1 MLFSPLDSECLMT
14 NNKALTGKRVVNR
27 LGWVALLLA
36 LFLSSLVWVAAAQKP
51 EASDTAPPLPFI
63 DPTLRLKTEP
73 VLLKQLIEGEGGR
86 VPIIVEM
93 KTAADL
99 GAALAEPDPARRRQ
113 AVITT
118 LQAMAQRSQAGA
130 LAVLAER
137 ESVGGAANVRSFWI
151 FNGLAA
157 DADLDTV
164 LALAARP
171 EVRIVRRDRLY
182 RITDGLQVLPDA
194 LPQGQGVEWNIA
206 RIRADLAWKALK
218 VDGTGVVVANI
229 DTGVDWLHPAL
240 QTRYRGYDPHGLH
253 VHTCNWFDATGGG
266 ATYPV
271 DGEGHGT
278 HTMGT
283 IVGGGGIGVAPGAT
297 WIGVRAF
304 NSQGIGQ
311 ESWLHA
317 AMQWIV
323 DPGPNCTPPDVVSN
337 SWSSSGGGVDV
348 FRADAQTLRAAGIFA
363 PFAAGNDGPSGG
375 TIDTPAAYPEAFAV
389 GAVAGDDVI
398 ASFSSRGPSTWYG
411 SNLVKPEVSA
421 PGVNVRS
428 SLPGGAYGE
437 SDGTSMATPH
447 VAGLAAL
454 MLQADPSLTVN
465 QLETIIKGTAV
476 PLGSPIPNNDYG
488 WGRIDAY
495 AAVAAVADAGTFTGM
510 VTRAA
515 DGAPIAGA
523 TLTADPSTP
532 ESPVATVTGNDG
544 TYSIALAP
552 DRYRLTASAFGY
564 APVSQV
570 VEAIANTTSVA
581 NFPLTASPTG
591 TLTGRVTSSGQTVMP
606 PATVVV
612 DGTPVTITTGAT
624 GVYTTYLPGGV
635 YTLTVTSP
643 GHRVAVAAAVPIAAG
658 ETTVRDFDLITAPTI
673 LLVDSGAWYYGSE
686 IDYYRRSLDEL
697 RYTYDLWRVNDPDHD
712 VPAADDLL
720 PYDIVFWSSPQDSPG
735 YLNASQVLT
744 NFLKSGGSLFLSG
757 QDVAYYDDHYPF
769 ISAPYFRDYLKAR
782 YVQDDTGITDL
793 TGVKGGPFD
802 GLTFAIEGPGG
813 ADNQIFP
820 DEISVTEPDFAS
832 SVVSYDGDGSAGQ
845 QVGQCLPYRAIYLS
859 YGFEAITN
867 PVVRTEVISRSIA
880 WFSGPPSPAG
890 IELTPISGVL
900 VGDFGRTVTHT
911 LRIHNKSEIGNPD
924 IFSLT
929 PTGSAWT
936 TSMITSSVTLAPCE
950 SAPVALTVQVPAT
963 AAWAASDA
971 VSITAQSATMPG
983 LSAVAAR
990 ETRAPAPVLLVDD
1003 DRWYDVEDHYRDAL
1017 DANGIPYDEWEVP
1030 WNFSGGQPPS
1040 PPLEILQ
1047 MYPMVL
1053 WFSAYDWY
1061 QPLTSVEEQRLAA
1074 YLDGGGRLYYNG
1086 QDYLYYSE
1094 GPNEFALN
1102 YLGVYSYTE
1111 DFSSTTVVGVA
1122 GSPVGNYLGPEEVSY
1137 PYKNF
1142 SDAITPTA
1150 SAAAAFVGQ
1159 EGQPNAVTN
1168 TGPNLQGGAVPW
1180 RTAFFAF
1187 DPDGLSQATNRR
1199 LMQRVTGW
1207 LSWLGGSTVSV
1218 DKSLARD
1225 TDSLT
1230 YTVVLGNDGWQDM
1243 AFAYFTATFTN
1254 DLVPIPESITGGAS
1268 WDAGQSAF
1276 VWSGPLAQGQNRI
1289 FTYQANITS
1298 PLPMGHVV
1306 SHTVWMGYDGHAIKF
1321 DRIAATTVNLP
1332 ILSESTFGVTPD
1344 TGEIGSLLTYT
1355 LQVRNTGVA
1364 DGLIT
1369 AINPLPASLA
1379 LGPNIRQT
1387 ASGILQ
1393 TDGRVIVWTVPVPVG
1408 DSAVLTYTATVTGIP
1423 PGFVL
1428 RNDVTLD
1435 DGLGNTRLLEALTK
1449 IKGVPT
1455 FLPAIFKGE

>member
-1 MLFSPLDSECLMT
+1 MT
-14 NNKALTGKRVVNR
+14 NNKLLMGKCVLNR
-27 LGWVALLLA
+27 LGWVVLLLA
-36 LFLSSLVWVAAAQKP
+36 LFFSSLVWVATAQKP
-51 EASDTAPPLPFI
+51 EAGDSSPSLPLF
-63 DPTLRLKTEP
+63 DPMLRLKVEP
-73 VLLKQLIEGEGGR
+73 ALLKRLVEGNGGR
-86 VPIIVEM
+86 MPIIVEM
-93 KTAADL
+93 KTVPEL
-99 GAALAEPDPARRRQ
+99 GAARAEPDPTRRRQ

-118 LQAMAQRSQAGA
+118 LQGTAQRSQASV

-137 ESVGGAANVRSFWI
+137 EAIGGAANVRSFWI

-171 EVRIVRRDRLY
+171 EVRIIRRDHEY

-194 LPQGQGVEWNIA
+194 LPYGQGVEWNIA
-206 RIRADLAWKALK
+206 RIRADLVWQALQ

-271 DGEGHGT
+271 DSQGHGT

-283 IVGGGGIGVAPGAT
+283 IVGEGGIGVAPGAT
-297 WIGVRAF
+297 WVGVRAF
-304 NSQGIGQ
+304 NSQGVGQ

-323 DPGPNCTPPDVVSN
+323 DPGPDCTPPDVVSN
-337 SWSSSGGGVDV
+337 SWSSSGGGTAV
-348 FRADAQTLRAAGIFA
+348 FRPDVQALRTAGIFV
-363 PFAAGNDGPSGG
+363 PFAAGNGGPSSGS
-375 TIDTPAAYPEAFAV
+375 IEAPAAYPEAFAV
-389 GAVAGDDVI
+389 GAVTSDDVV
-398 ASFSSRGPSTWYG
+398 ASFSGRGPSTWYG
-411 SNLVKPEVSA
+411 SSLIKPDVSA
-421 PGVNVRS
+421 PGVDVHS

-454 MLQADPSLTVN
+454 MLQADPSLSVS
-465 QLETIIKGTAV
+465 QLETIIKKTVV

-495 AAVAAVADAGTFTGM
+495 AAVSAVSDAGIFSGM
-510 VTRAA
+510 VIRAV
-515 DGAPIAGA
+515 DGVPIVGA
-523 TLTADPSTP
+523 TLTADPSTFGP
-532 ESPVATVTGNDG
+532 SVATLTAADG
-544 TYSIALAP
+544 TYTIALAP
-552 DRYRLTASAFGY
+552 GRYRLTASAFGY
-564 APVSQV
+564 DSVSQV
-570 VEAIANTTSVA
+570 VEAVANTTSVA
-581 NFPLTASPTG
+581 NFALTASPTG
-591 TLTGRVTSSGQTVMP
+591 TLTGRVTSGGQAVTP

-612 DGTPVTITTGAT
+612 SGTPLTITTDAT
-624 GVYTTYLPGGV
+624 GVYTTYLPDGV

-643 GHRVAVAAAVPIAAG
+643 GHRVAMASAVSISAG

-686 IDYYRRSLDEL
+686 IGYYRQSLDEL
-697 RYTYDLWRVNDPDHD
+697 RYHYDLWTVNDPGHD

-735 YLNASQVLT
+735 YLNASQVVT
-744 NFLKSGGSLFLSG
+744 SFLESGGSLFLSG

-782 YVQDDTGITDL
+782 YVRDDTGITEL
-793 TGVKGGPFD
+793 TGVTGGSFE
-802 GLTFAIEGPGG
+802 GLTFGIKGPGG
-813 ADNQIFP
+813 ANNQMFP
-820 DEISVTEPDFAS
+820 DEISVTEPGVAS
-832 SVVSYDGDGSAGQ
+832 SIVSYSGDGSGGQ
-845 QVGQCLPYRAIYLS
+845 QVGLCLPYRAIYLS
-859 YGFEAITN
+859 YGFEAITD

-880 WFSGPPSPAG
+880 WFSAPPSSAG
-890 IELTPISGVL
+890 IELMPVNGAL

-911 LRIHNKSEIGNPD
+911 LRIRNMAEVGSPD
-924 IFSLT
+924 VFSLT

-936 TSMITSSVTLAPCE
+936 TSLITGSVTLAPCE
-950 SAPVALTVQVPAT
+950 SAPLALTVQVPAT
-963 AAWAASDA
+963 AAWAASDS
-971 VSITAQSATMPG
+971 VTITAQSATVPG
-983 LSAVAAR
+983 LSAMATR
-990 ETRAPAPVLLVDD
+990 ETRAPAPVLLIDD
-1003 DRWYDVEDHYRDAL
+1003 DRWYDVESHYQDAL
-1017 DANGIPYDEWEVP
+1017 DVNGIPYDEWQVP
-1030 WNFSGGQPPS
+1030 WNFRGGQPPS
-1040 PPLEILQ
+1040 PPLETLQ

-1061 QPLTSVEEQRLAA
+1061 QPLTSLEEQRLAA
-1074 YLDGGGRLYYNG
+1074 YLEGGGRLYYNG
-1086 QDYLYYSE
+1086 QDYLFHSE

-1111 DFSSTTVVGVA
+1111 DFTSTTVVGVV
-1122 GSPVGNYLGPEEVSY
+1122 GSPVGSYLGPEEVSY

-1168 TGPNLQGGAVPW
+1168 TGPNRQGRAIPW
-1180 RTAFFAF
+1180 RTSFFAF

-1243 AFAYFTATFTN
+1243 TSAYFTATFTSGL
-1254 DLVPIPESITGGAS
+1254 DPIPNSVTGDAS
-1268 WDAGQSAF
+1268 WDADQSAF

-1289 FTYQANITS
+1289 FTYQANINS
-1298 PLPMGHVV
+1298 SLPVGHVV
-1306 SHTVWMGYDGHAIKF
+1306 SHTVWMGYESHAIKF
-1321 DRIAATTVNLP
+1321 DRIAATAVNLP
-1332 ILSESTFGVTPD
+1332 ILSESTFSVTPD
-1344 TGEIGSLLTYT
+1344 VGERGSLLTYT
-1355 LQVRNTGVA
+1355 LQVRNTGIA
-1364 DGLIT
+1364 DGLVT
-1369 AINPLPASLA
+1369 ATNPLPDSLA
-1379 LGPNIRQT
+1379 LGPDIRQT
-1387 ASGILQ
+1387 GGSILQ
-1393 TDGRVIVWTVPVPVG
+1393 ANRHLIVWTVPVPVG
-1408 DSAVLTYTATVTGIP
+1408 DTATLTYTATVTDIP

-1435 DGLGNTRLLEALTK
+1435 DGLGNTHLLEALTK

-1455 FLPAIFKGE
+1455 FLPVIFKEE

>member
-1 MLFSPLDSECLMT
+1 MANEEV
-14 NNKALTGKRVVNR
+14 LTGKRVVKR
-27 LGWVALLLA
+27 LGWVVLLLA
-36 LFLSSLVWVAAAQKP
+36 LFFSSLVWVAAAQKP
-51 EASDTAPPLPFI
+51 EASDASSSLSFI
-63 DPTLRLKTEP
+63 DPMLRLKIEP
-73 VLLKQLIEGEGGR
+73 VLFKQLVEGDGGR
-86 VPIIVEM
+86 MPIIVEV
-93 KTAADL
+93 KAAADL

-118 LQAMAQRSQAGA
+118 LQATAHRSQAGA
-130 LAVLAER
+130 LTVLAER
-137 ESVGGAANVRSFWI
+137 EVVGGAANIRSFWI

-182 RITDGLQVLPDA
+182 YITDRPRALPDVLPYS
-194 LPQGQGVEWNIA
+194 QGVEWNIA
-206 RIRADLAWKALK
+206 RIRADQVWNALN
-218 VDGTGVVVANI
+218 VEGTGVVVANI

-271 DGEGHGT
+271 DRQGHGT

-297 WIGVRAF
+297 WIGVQAF
-304 NSQGIGQ
+304 DSQGVGQ

-317 AMQWIV
+317 AMQWIA
-323 DPGPNCTPPDVVSN
+323 DPGPDCTPPDVVSN
-337 SWSSSGGGVDV
+337 SWSNSGGSTDV
-348 FRADAQTLRAAGIFA
+348 FRADVQALRAVGIFA
-363 PFAAGNDGPSGG
+363 PFAAGNDGPAGG
-375 TIDTPAAYPEAFAV
+375 SIDVPAGYPEAFAV

-411 SNLVKPEVSA
+411 GNLIKPEASA
-421 PGVNVRS
+421 PGVNIRS

-437 SDGTSMATPH
+437 SSGTSMATPH

-454 MLQADPSLTVN
+454 MLQADPDLTVN
-465 QLETIIKGTAV
+465 QLETIIERTAV

-495 AAVAAVADAGTFTGM
+495 AAVAAVADAGVITGV
-510 VTRAA
+510 VTRAP
-515 DGAPIAGA
+515 DGAFIAGA
-523 TLTADPSTP
+523 TLTADPSTSDP
-532 ESPVATVTGNDG
+532 PIATVTAGDG
-544 TYSIALAP
+544 TYTIALAP

-564 APVSQV
+564 ASASQM
-570 VEAIANTTSVA
+570 VEALTNTTSVA
-581 NFPLTASPTG
+581 NFALTTVPTG
-591 TLTGRVTSSGQTVMP
+591 TLTGRVTSGGQPVTP
-606 PATVVV
+606 PATIVV
-612 DGTPVTITTGAT
+612 DGTPLTVTTDAT
-624 GVYTTYLPGGV
+624 GIYTAYLPGGV
-635 YTLTVTSP
+635 YTLTVTSS
-643 GHRVAVAAAVPIAAG
+643 GHRVAIAPAVPIGAG

-686 IDYYRRSLDEL
+686 IDYYRLSLDEL
-697 RYTYDLWRVNDPDHD
+697 RYTYDLWKINDPNRD
-712 VPAADDLL
+712 VPAVDDLL
-720 PYDIVFWSSPQDSPG
+720 PYDMVLWSSPQDSPG

-744 NFLKSGGSLFLSG
+744 NFLESGGSLFLSG
-757 QDVAYYDDHYPF
+757 QDVAYYDDNYPF
-769 ISAPYFRDYLKAR
+769 ISAPYFRHYLKAH
-782 YVQDDTGITDL
+782 YVRDDTGITNL
-793 TGVKGGPFD
+793 TGVTGGPFD
-802 GLTFAIEGPGG
+802 GLSFAIKGPGG

-820 DEISVTEPDFAS
+820 DEVSVTEPDFAS
-832 SVVSYDGDGSAGQ
+832 SVVSYDGDGSGGQ
-845 QVGQCLPYRAIYLS
+845 QVGQCLPYRVIYLS
-859 YGFEAITN
+859 YGFEAITD

-880 WFSGPPSPAG
+880 WFSAPPSSAG
-890 IELTPISGVL
+890 IELTPVNGVS

-911 LRIHNKSEIGNPD
+911 LRIRNTAETGNPD
-924 IFSLT
+924 IFNLI

-936 TSMITSSVTLAPCE
+936 TSMITPSVSLAPCE
-950 SAPVALTVQVPAT
+950 SAPVALTVQVPVT

-971 VSITAQSATMPG
+971 VTITARSATVPG
-983 LSAVAAR
+983 LHAIATR
-990 ETRAPAPVLLVDD
+990 ETRAPAPALLVDD

-1017 DANGIPYDEWEVP
+1017 DANGISYDEWHVP

-1040 PPLEILQ
+1040 PSLETLQ

-1061 QPLTSVEEQRLAA
+1061 QPLTPVEEERLAA

-1086 QDYLYYSE
+1086 QDYLYHTE
-1094 GPNEFALN
+1094 GPDEFALN

-1111 DFSSTTVVGVA
+1111 DFTSTTVVGVA
-1122 GSPVGNYLGPEEVSY
+1122 ESPVGSYLGPEEVSY

-1142 SDAITPTA
+1142 SDAITPAA
-1150 SAAAAFVGQ
+1150 SAAVAFVGQ

-1168 TGPNLQGGAVPW
+1168 AGPDLQGRNIPW
-1180 RTAFFAF
+1180 RTTFFAF

-1199 LMQRVTGW
+1199 LIQRVTGW
-1207 LSWLGGSTVSV
+1207 LSWLGGSTLSV

-1225 TDSLT
+1225 TDSLN
-1230 YTVVLGNDGWQDM
+1230 YTLVLKNDGWQDV
-1243 AFAYFTATFTN
+1243 ASAYFTATFTS
-1254 DLVPIPESITGGAS
+1254 DLVPIPDSVTGGAS

-1289 FTYQANITS
+1289 FTYQANING

-1306 SHTVWMGYDGHAIKF
+1306 SHTVWMGYDSHAIKF
-1321 DRIAATTVNLP
+1321 DRIAATSVNLP
-1332 ILSESTFGVTPD
+1332 ILSESTFNVTPD
-1344 TGEIGSLLTYT
+1344 VGQRGSLLTYT

-1364 DGLIT
+1364 DGLVT
-1369 AINPLPASLA
+1369 TTNLLPASLA
-1379 LGPNIRQT
+1379 LTPNILK
-1387 ASGILQ
+1387 AGGGVLQ
-1393 TDGRVIVWTVPVPVG
+1393 TDGRVITWTVPVPVG
-1408 DSAVLTYTATVTGIP
+1408 DSAILTYTATVTDIP

-1428 RNDVTLD
+1428 RNHVLLD
-1435 DGLGNTRLLEALTK
+1435 DGLSNIGSLEALAR
-1449 IKGVPT
+1449 IKGMPT
-1455 FLPAIFKGE
+1455 FLPVIFKEE